1 MNYQDFQDDPRI
13 AAAARAYLDKYGGIF
28 LDGEPDGGLFYET
41 EDGEVACQ
49 SPADAAQ
56 VLRDLQGGKP
66 LPELW
71 PELEYDPELDY

>member
-1 MNYQDFQDDPRI
+1 MRYQDFRKDPKLRT
-13 AAAARAYLDKYGGIF
+13 AADVYVDKYGGGF
-28 LDGEPDGGLFYET
+28 FGGEPDGGLFYET

-56 VLRDLQGGKP
+56 VLRDLQSGKP